1 MTIFDYVALSIIGL
15 SVFLGLLRGFVHEA
29 LAIIG
34 WIVAFYVA
42 NSYVD
47 ILAPMMPVDIPTE
60 SLRLLASFVILFL
73 ATLLTTS
80 LIAIVLATLLKKIG
94 LGWFNRWLGMFF
106 GFARGLVV
114 VCILVMLA
122 GLTEIPKDD
131 RWRNAMFSATF
142 EAVVQSSLIWLPESI
157 ASYIHYD

>member
-1 MTIFDYVALSIIGL
+1 MTIFDYVVLSIIGL

-34 WIVAFYVA
+34 WILAFYVA
-42 NSYVD
+42 KTYVSM
-47 ILAPMMPVDIPTE
+47 LAPLMPVEIPSE
-60 SLRLLASFVILFL
+60 SLRLLAAFLILFL
-73 ATLLTTS
+73 ATLLITS
-80 LIAIVLATLLKKIG
+80 LVAIVIATLLKKVG

-122 GLTEIPKDD
+122 GLTEIPKDA
-131 RWRNAMFSATF
+131 RWRNAMFSAPF
-142 EAVVQSSLIWLPESI
+142 EAAVQSCLPWLPESV
-157 ASYIHYD
+157 SKYIRYD